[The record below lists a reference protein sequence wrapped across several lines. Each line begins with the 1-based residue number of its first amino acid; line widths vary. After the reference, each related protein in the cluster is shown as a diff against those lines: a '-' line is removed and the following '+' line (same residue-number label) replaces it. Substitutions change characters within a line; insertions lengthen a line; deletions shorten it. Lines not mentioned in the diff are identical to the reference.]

1 MNDKNIKKLGHLIKE
16 INNDKINDVHVSLP
30 AKIKKFYPKKL
41 RADIILLNK
50 KEMDD
55 EFVEIPPII
64 DCPVRTLKTGS
75 FVIRPP
81 YQKDDVVQV
90 VFSEKALD
98 NLLITGK
105 SEEIELD
112 RHHSLDDAI
121 VIGGLQ
127 LDNDS
132 ELTGEHLNDLYIA
145 NINNNCELS
154 MTESGSIEIDNE
166 TNQITVE
173 KDGSIKIN
181 SGNNVEI
188 DCNDADVT
196 SSGNTTI
203 ETSIAKLIADEIKLG
218 SSNPGDVVALLSE
231 LNDLKNLLLSHTHP
245 YVLST
250 GTPATTSSTTS
261 VKTDYSGS
269 SKVVLD

>member
-98 NLLITGK
+98 ELK
-105 SEEIELD
+105 SMFSKVQFSLNKTILALKNRDIELAREVALKEDEIEIYGNYK
-112 RHHSLDDAI
+112 A
-121 VIGGLQ
+121 
-127 LDNDS
+127 
-132 ELTGEHLNDLYIA
+132 
-145 NINNNCELS
+145 
-154 MTESGSIEIDNE
+154 
-166 TNQITVE
+166 
-173 KDGSIKIN
+173 KI
-181 SGNNVEI
+181 
-188 DCNDADVT
+188 
-196 SSGNTTI
+196 
-203 ETSIAKLIADEIKLG
+203 
-218 SSNPGDVVALLSE
+218 
-231 LNDLKNLLLSHTHP
+231 
-245 YVLST
+245 
-250 GTPATTSSTTS
+250 
-261 VKTDYSGS
+261 KTDVLKK
-269 SKVVLD
+269 SKREQGNLVLVSALAL